1 MELLCVS
8 INLLDYFRFIYE
20 DSTVLGRYK
29 GYEQMIFVRIK
40 IHKRK
45 EEWNG

>member
-20 DSTVLGRYK
+20 DSTVVGRYK
-29 GYEQMIFVRIK
+29 GYDENDICTYQ
-40 IHKRK
+40 
-45 EEWNG
+45 NT